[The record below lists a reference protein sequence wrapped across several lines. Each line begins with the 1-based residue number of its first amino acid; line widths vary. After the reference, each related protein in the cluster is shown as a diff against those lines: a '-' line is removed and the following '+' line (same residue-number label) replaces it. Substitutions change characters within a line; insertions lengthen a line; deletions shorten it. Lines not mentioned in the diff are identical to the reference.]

1 MKRVILTNEVTT
13 ADMLDCALSLCGYRL
28 HVFSIWFTT
37 SNYIVERKASKMPTF
52 DVKNVFPQTSRSFP
66 GDRVSLLCRFALCGF
81 KRYELK
87 FGTVTEMWR
96 CHTLE
101 SATQTRIL
109 EPIGHIWVIW
119 SCTQTDRS
127 AVVVNL
133 LFERVQLHEKALKSS
148 FVFLEGYII
157 WVSLISVWC
166 TGILTWDTFLSHD
179 SSKHRKIK
187 LRRLSM
193 WHFLKVILKEEWQP
207 KIMNEHA
214 IIDYANVITV

>member
-1 MKRVILTNEVTT
+1 MFFLKHRRPFQVTGF
-13 ADMLDCALSLCGYRL
+13 LCCAGLPCVALND
-28 HVFSIWFTT
+28 T
-37 SNYIVERKASKMPTF
+37 SWSSG
-52 DVKNVFPQTSRSFP
+52 Q
-66 GDRVSLLCRFALCGF
+66 
-81 KRYELK
+81 
-87 FGTVTEMWR
+87 WQR
-96 CHTLE
+96 CEGATLWTE

-133 LFERVQLHEKALKSS
+133 LFKTVQLHEKALKSS

-157 WVSLISVWC
+157 WISLISVWC

-193 WHFLKVILKEEWQP
+193 WHLKESYWRRNDNLDNEWTR
-207 KIMNEHA
+207 H
-214 IIDYANVITV
+214 DWLR